1 MKVKTSVSFFISFS
15 ALNEKIRTASES
27 LKRAESFRILYL
39 LQYASPAFN
48 LLVKGTNTGKP
59 DALIFRIRIGHRYWL
74 KFHLL
79 LSFAWRYAMCE
90 VSFCSRRLGNL
101 NSTQLLQFLLNASWL
116 EFASARRRT
125 TLILLKVP
133 DGFQILWNSNFA
145 ALHFITAIATPLQP
159 GKLSRCD
166 FYWCGIDFLTSSQV
180 FSHARIFDN
189 PSQGCSLSAARGIW
203 PSPAE
208 GSSQS
213 TEAVAQRFTSSD
225 TTCWDEKYNWAHS
238 FLINRSVAACC
249 REARGGGHWIMTC
262 SGTALPGQTGYDGL
276 CTRAEEPQ
284 ATCTLWHLDVVAD
297 VGPVGV
303 LLSYRPCLS
312 QRKAIHTRQTRA
324 SAHEASM
331 VTFSRMG
338 AKNIRDSWRHDLQ
351 RRTWPSAHFLT
362 WSRRSFS
369 KSSRV
374 IDAINTKLE
383 KQQTQGFQI
392 VPWRKKHI
400 G

>member
-1 MKVKTSVSFFISFS
+1 MHWFFGFV
-15 ALNEKIRTASES
+15 
-27 LKRAESFRILYL
+27 
-39 LQYASPAFN
+39 
-48 LLVKGTNTGKP
+48 LVIDIDSNF
-59 DALIFRIRIGHRYWL
+59 IYFY
-74 KFHLL
+74 HLL
-79 LSFAWRYAMCE
+79 EDMQCARSPFAPGDLEIWIQHNCFQYI
-90 VSFCSRRLGNL
+90 
-101 NSTQLLQFLLNASWL
+101 LNASWL

-189 PSQGCSLSAARGIW
+189 PSQGCSLNAARGIW
-203 PSPAE
+203 LAE
-208 GSSQS
+208 P
-213 TEAVAQRFTSSD
+213 QRKAAANPLKQLRNVSLLQD
-225 TTCWDEKYNWAHS
+225 TTSWDEKYNWAHS

-276 CTRAEEPQ
+276 YTRADEPH

-338 AKNIRDSWRHDLQ
+338 AKNIRNSWRHDLQ
-351 RRTWPSAHFLT
+351 RRTWPSAHFQT
-362 WSRRSFS
+362 WSRRFFS

-374 IDAINTKLE
+374 IDAINTKLK

-392 VPWRKKHI
+392 VPRRKKHI
-400 G
+400 GQLHEGDFGICTTKHSWIIFTMLDLLIFKASRTDFAPRSGSRCWH

>member
-1 MKVKTSVSFFISFS
+1 MTWVCISKTPND
-15 ALNEKIRTASES
+15 AN
-27 LKRAESFRILYL
+27 
-39 LQYASPAFN
+39 SP
-48 LLVKGTNTGKP
+48 KGTWRLSNP
-59 DALIFRIRIGHRYWL
+59 LEFEL
-74 KFHLL
+74 CSSSFHHGR
-79 LSFAWRYAMCE
+79 SNQRSWAD
-90 VSFCSRRLGNL
+90 VT
-101 NSTQLLQFLLNASWL
+101 STDVESISWL
-116 EFASARRRT
+116 PAKSSLTPGSSIILHNHSVLPEASGRA
-125 TLILLKVP
+125 
-133 DGFQILWNSNFA
+133 
-145 ALHFITAIATPLQP
+145 
-159 GKLSRCD
+159 
-166 FYWCGIDFLTSSQV
+166 
-180 FSHARIFDN
+180 
-189 PSQGCSLSAARGIW
+189 
-203 PSPAE
+203 PAE

-276 CTRAEEPQ
+276 YTRADEPH

-338 AKNIRDSWRHDLQ
+338 AKNIRNSWRHDLQ
-351 RRTWPSAHFLT
+351 RRTWPSAHFQT
-362 WSRRSFS
+362 WSRRFFS

-374 IDAINTKLE
+374 IDAINTKLK

-392 VPWRKKHI
+392 VPRRKKHI
-400 G
+400 GQLHEGDFGICTTKHSWIIFTMLDLLIFKASRTDFAPRSGSRCWH